1 MYLYVIKGGEGS
13 LSIMTKIKDL
23 VFQEPQNKNESPKIV
38 VVLRM
43 SVLIFMLYLLLV
55 CVGFLVS
62 ARYHLAVI
70 GAIFLILYV
79 YVFRCTY
86 QDKMRFSYIM
96 LNITTVLWV
105 GSFYVLFGSDTG
117 VHHFIF
123 ALIVVDLFMERRH
136 PVRTLVIL
144 YLIRVFLYLHG
155 QYIQVTDIAWLP
167 GQLRM
172 YMYLVSIVLEGAMI
186 MFTGVYFTKDAF
198 QMENRLQEYNKELRH
213 IASTDPLTKL
223 WNRFCMLDHVNRCLK
238 RYNRGEMQFMSVAIG
253 DIDHF
258 KRINDT
264 YGHECGDEVLRK
276 LTELFRQHMNGVG
289 AVARWGG
296 EEFLFLF
303 ENMNGDDAWNELSK
317 LQLRINRLEIP
328 YEDQII
334 HVTMTLG
341 LTEYNP
347 HISTDANIKEADD
360 KLYKGKESGRNR
372 IVY

>member
-1 MYLYVIKGGEGS
+1 M
-13 LSIMTKIKDL
+13 SIMTKIKDL

-155 QYIQVTDIAWLP
+155 QYIQVTDIEWLP
-167 GQLRM
+167 SQLRM

-198 QMENRLQEYNKELRH
+198 QMESRLQEYNKELRH

-238 RYNRGEMQFMSVAIG
+238 RYNRGETQFMSVAIG

-276 LTELFRQHMNGVG
+276 LAELFRQHMNGVG
-289 AVARWGG
+289 TVARWGG
-296 EEFLFLF
+296 EEFVILLKECAVSQAAAFAENVRKKVESSICYF
-303 ENMNGDDAWNELSK
+303 EDVPI
-317 LQLRINRLEIP
+317 R
-328 YEDQII
+328 
-334 HVTMTLG
+334 VTMSFGVKALDSNLSPEENVKG
-341 LTEYNP
+341 VDE
-347 HISTDANIKEADD
+347 
-360 KLYKGKESGRNR
+360 KLYEAKTAGRNR
-372 IVY
+372 VAVDEI